1 MNFIHLIFWLARF
14 FIQFSVEI
22 LPHLAHELFWLL
34 YFFSSLLFLSLV
46 AVDVV
51 IDGYC
56 RLISIPKREHNS
68 RFLFF
73 SVSSFASSAI
83 WYADKYHLDD
93 VITLF
98 ISCVMWVI
106 IWFCLSSIWLL
117 LIRSTTWLLFFF
129 FFFFS
134 SSFQKPNGM
143 RYHCVYFMSF
153 FFSVPLVKLTI

>member
-22 LPHLAHELFWLL
+22 LPHLAHELLFFWLL
-34 YFFSSLLFLSLV
+34 YFVPHLFLCV
-46 AVDVV
+46 AVDVL

-56 RLISIPKREHNS
+56 RLIFILKIKKHNS
-68 RFLFF
+68 RFLFSLSF
-73 SVSSFASSAI
+73 SSFACSSI

-117 LIRSTTWLLFFF
+117 LIGSTARLLFSPRFF
-129 FFFFS
+129 IS
-134 SSFQKPNGM
+134 IANGM
-143 RYHCVYFMSF
+143 RYHSVYFMSF
-153 FFSVPLVKLTI
+153 FFSVSLVELSV